1 MFYPDILVLMSASAL
16 KPLDLAYV
24 IMPLRS
30 LHSLA
35 DHHNRVSNW
44 MRSSRDVDVF
54 VRVDQIENI
63 TKKYLRKKYLR
74 KKYLQ
79 KKYLQK
85 KYLRKKY
92 LRKKYLLKK
101 YL

>member
-1 MFYPDILVLMSASAL
+1 MIGLIITKQQSNLRFSVLQIMFYPDISVLMSASAL

-30 LHSLA
+30 LTPLA

-54 VRVDQIENI
+54 ARVDQIEN
-63 TKKYLRKKYLR
+63 
-74 KKYLQ
+74 Q
-79 KKYLQK
+79 KSFSTF
-85 KYLRKKY
+85 
-92 LRKKYLLKK
+92 
-101 YL
+101 